1 MYCYVRTF
9 FVISHA
15 LNINWAKLLAKGQAN
30 TYKNFSNYSCSII
43 LISFVGSIV
52 SEVKVKV
59 MSTDAQW
66 FGVTY
71 PQDKEAV
78 TNKITQYKEDDLYP
92 FDLWSIE

>member
-1 MYCYVRTF
+1 
-9 FVISHA
+9 
-15 LNINWAKLLAKGQAN
+15 
-30 TYKNFSNYSCSII
+30 
-43 LISFVGSIV
+43 
-52 SEVKVKV
+52 